1 MDFQGNSTLTLNCS
15 VMCRLE
21 KILYRMFH
29 FQFSKYL
36 INFKVLRIFL
46 IRCCRLESSWGG
58 PGTGWA
64 LQLQGAALQHC
75 SNTPPSP
82 RWREDHWAH
91 EVTEVR
97 WSGGGEAAVIGRL
110 RPRSG
115 SRAAVGPRP
124 APPGWGRPASH
135 QSSDPR
141 RHQHNLNWFE
151 NHYNFRARAP
161 RHLDALWWTSL
172 LMFKYNFLPAFNT
185 VHSFRI

>member
-1 MDFQGNSTLTLNCS
+1 MLQTGEQLRRPRHRLGTAAAGCST
-15 VMCRLE
+15 
-21 KILYRMFH
+21 
-29 FQFSKYL
+29 
-36 INFKVLRIFL
+36 
-46 IRCCRLESSWGG
+46 
-58 PGTGWA
+58 
-64 LQLQGAALQHC
+64 AALQQH
-75 SNTPPSP
+75 SALAEMTRGSLST
-82 RWREDHWAH
+82 WGHGGQ
-91 EVTEVR
+91 VVR

>member
-64 LQLQGAALQHC
+64 LPAAAGCSTAALQQH
-75 SNTPPSP
+75 SALAEMTRGSLST
-82 RWREDHWAH
+82 WGHGGQ
-91 EVTEVR
+91 VVR

-161 RHLDALWWTSL
+161 RHLDALW
-172 LMFKYNFLPAFNT
+172 
-185 VHSFRI
+185 